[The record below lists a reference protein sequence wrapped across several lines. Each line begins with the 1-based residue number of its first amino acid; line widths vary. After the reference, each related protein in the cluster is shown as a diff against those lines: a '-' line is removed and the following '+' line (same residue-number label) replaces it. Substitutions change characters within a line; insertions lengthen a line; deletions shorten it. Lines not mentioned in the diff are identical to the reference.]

1 MEARIFFNIVSWIS
15 VNGFN
20 PYEKWINA
28 CSQDDRNT
36 TQSMLACLKNLGL
49 KCKFVKDLD
58 LDGLCELKTKSLDV
72 RVYFFIDEDKAFI
85 VEVGYKSTQ
94 KKDNILAYERM
105 KSYEYSKK
113 TPS

>member
-1 MEARIFFNIVSWIS
+1 MFYTVISWIS
-15 VNGFN
+15 IEGFN
-20 PYEKWINA
+20 PYEEWINS
-28 CSQDDRNT
+28 CSQNDKDT

-72 RVYFFIDEDKAFI
+72 RVYFFIDTEKAL
-85 VEVGYKSTQ
+85 VVGAGHKSTQ
-94 KKDNILAYERM
+94 KKDIILAYERM

-113 TPS
+113 TSY